1 MKRSISPPLI
11 ARSKA
16 RKRASL
22 PAPTTPL
29 PPSKAPPPAA
39 PNTLRIYS
47 WNINGISPFL
57 QKPITSFFQ
66 TSSVSSKGRDVV
78 PPPGLRQFLRRH
90 HWPALLLLQEV
101 KISFRDTKTQDAVR
115 TAINAA
121 PEKGTGKER
130 TEEPTYDAHF
140 TLPTDSH
147 NARGPGGSG
156 KIYGVCSLL
165 RRDLHN
171 SYTITTRTVPWDTEG
186 RVSIIEFTTTDKK
199 LAVFN
204 IYAVNGTENPY
215 RCPTTGA
222 VQGSRHDRK
231 RAFHTLLA
239 EEAARLEQEGW
250 EVVLGGDM
258 NVALDERDGY
268 PNLRCAPV
276 AHVVNREDFHE
287 RILGKGG
294 FRGVDVWR
302 ELHPKE
308 RRYTYFPRGRKW
320 GSSCDRVDYFVAG
333 RGVWERGR
341 VAGCGMLDSEE
352 GRGPSDHV
360 PIWVDVEF
368 ATGRE
373 EGEVR

>member
-1 MKRSISPPLI
+1 
-11 ARSKA
+11 
-16 RKRASL
+16 
-22 PAPTTPL
+22 
-29 PPSKAPPPAA
+29 
-39 PNTLRIYS
+39 
-47 WNINGISPFL
+47 
-57 QKPITSFFQ
+57 
-66 TSSVSSKGRDVV
+66 GRDVV
-78 PPPGLRQFLRRH
+78 PAPDLRQFLRRH
-90 HWPALLLLQEV
+90 HWPALVLLQEV
-101 KISFRDTKTQDAVR
+101 KISSKDTKTQDAVR
-115 TAINAA
+115 AAVNAG
-121 PEKGTGKER
+121 PDKGIGKER

-140 TLPTDSH
+140 TLPTDPH

-156 KIYGVCSLL
+156 KLYGVCSLL
-165 RRDLHN
+165 RRDLHS
-171 SYTITTRTVPWDTEG
+171 SYTITVRTVPWDTEG
-186 RVSIIEFTTTDKK
+186 RVSIIEFTSVNSK

-215 RCPTTGA
+215 RSPTTGA

-231 RAFHTLLA
+231 RAFHALLA
-239 EEAARLEQEGW
+239 EEASSLEEKGW

-276 AHVVNREDFHE
+276 AHVLSREDFHE
-287 RILGKGG
+287 RILRKEG

-302 ELHPKE
+302 ELHSEE

-333 RGVWERGR
+333 SGVWKRGG
-341 VAGCGMLDSEE
+341 VGGCGMLDSEE

-368 ATGRE
+368 PSGKE